1 MHRTE
6 EVCPICEHGLSCIY
20 EKDIL
25 KISWL
30 KIQMI
35 FKTITLVY
43 KYVHNLNKVYE
54 GHFSVYNL
62 CYYKVRNLFFI
73 YR

>member
-1 MHRTE
+1 
-6 EVCPICEHGLSCIY
+6 
-20 EKDIL
+20 
-25 KISWL
+25 
-30 KIQMI
+30 MI

-62 CYYKVRNLFFI
+62 CNYKVRNLFFI